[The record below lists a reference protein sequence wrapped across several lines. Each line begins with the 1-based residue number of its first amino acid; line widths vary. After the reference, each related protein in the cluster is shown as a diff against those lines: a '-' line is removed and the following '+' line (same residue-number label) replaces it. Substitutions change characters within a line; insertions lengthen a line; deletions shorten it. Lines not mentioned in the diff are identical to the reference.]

1 MNNSITHL
9 ILDAICV
16 IILIVSFN
24 SGKSKGGVRA
34 ILELLSFVVTILA
47 VTLFKDVFT
56 EAILSIKP
64 VAEWVEN
71 LTQYF
76 VEKYSSISPLA
87 DMVIPPEEMGTA
99 VASFV
104 INILGFIVTYIAVK
118 FIFRVVLEIG
128 DIITSLPFI
137 KSLNNIIGG
146 AIGAAKGI
154 VIIWVLMIIMLLF
167 TATKLYEV
175 YMLALDRSFITKL
188 LYEYNIFFT
197 LFK

>member
-1 MNNSITHL
+1 MNNAIHHL

-87 DMVIPPEEMGTA
+87 DMVMPPEEMGTA

-137 KSLNNIIGG
+137 KSLNSIIGG
-146 AIGAAKGI
+146 AIGAAKGV
-154 VIIWVLMIIMLLF
+154 VIIWALMIIMLLF
-167 TATKLYEV
+167 TATKFYEL